1 MRRATSIAR
10 RCIALACSR
19 SSLAV
24 EDAGVTKVAPAAFR
38 LNEASSGVAFA
49 PSRPRA
55 LSGTETSSSSRCIA
69 PQALWCRRFSGTAS
83 AWIQVRDAEARRGA
97 EETSTKRSAQA
108 KSDRRAKSAP
118 GPSAEIRKLMDMR
131 NPASWYPLARS
142 MRREITLHVGPTN
155 SGKTYSAMQRLK
167 GAGSGVYCAPLRL
180 LAWEISESMNK
191 DGVPCTLIT
200 GQEHKEAPNAMHTSC
215 TVEMSDLSR
224 VMDCAVIDEVQLLS
238 DPHRGYAYTRALL
251 GLPALELHLCG
262 DPRVVPLVKKIVQST
277 GDLLV
282 IKEYER
288 LSPLEVSEDVVK
300 NVKKVRKG
308 DAFVAF
314 SRTAVYRLKRDLETR
329 SNLKACVIYGGLPP
343 ETRSRQAQLFNTP
356 DSGYDVLIA
365 SDAIGMGLNLNI
377 KRVVFT
383 TMRKFDGNDLRAL
396 EPPETRQIAGR
407 AGRYGLNYADA
418 GTVTTSKK
426 ADFPLLAAA
435 LEGDLKPLEHAG
447 LSPSIEQ
454 VEEYCSLRPGAG
466 LVDALQA
473 LTNSAKL
480 ASHFRMRNM
489 EDSIA
494 VAQLLAKLPLT
505 LEDHFLFSI
514 APVDVRDAMVAAAVV
529 KFARTFCSHGRVG
542 VRLIS
547 LPPARTPTGPD
558 ELQKLESAH
567 KCLDLYLWLARRLP
581 QAFPEEELASAYRS
595 ATATAISAGL
605 QYLSTISHR
614 RRNKSSRSGSA
625 ESGSLDVLSSDAV
638 RDAFNAVEKATKDTE
653 DERES
658 AGLTRITD
666 AERKAAT
673 AFRWIFGRG
682 RNSAPKPSSDNKDE
696 PPVLKSKKI
705 AKKKSASVASS
716 SSSSSQKKTSSAPPT
731 TTNRRKTL
739 TTVRTKLASDA
750 MRSSHLRPSWLN
762 EST

>member
-1 MRRATSIAR
+1 MRRTASLAR
-10 RCIALACSR
+10 RCVALACSR
-19 SSLAV
+19 SSLAA
-24 EDAGVTKVAPAAFR
+24 EDAGVTKLAPAAFR
-38 LNEASSGVAFA
+38 LNEASFGVAFA
-49 PSRPRA
+49 SSGARA
-55 LSGTETSSSSRCIA
+55 RSGTEATSSSRCIA
-69 PQALWCRRFSGTAS
+69 SQAQWCRRISGTAS
-83 AWIQVRDAEARRGA
+83 AWIEARDAEALCDA
-97 EETSTKRSAQA
+97 DETSNKPPKRRVQA
-108 KSDRRAKSAP
+108 KSNRRAKSAT
-118 GPSAEIRKLMDMR
+118 GPSAEIKKLMDMR
-131 NPASWYPLARS
+131 DPASWYPLARS
-142 MRREITLHVGPTN
+142 MRREITLHIGPTN

-282 IKEYER
+282 VKEYER
-288 LSPLEVSEDVVK
+288 LSPLEVSDDVVN

-329 SNLKACVIYGGLPP
+329 SALKACVIYGGLPP

-383 TMRKFDGNDLRAL
+383 TMTKFDGNNLRAL

-426 ADFPLLAAA
+426 AEFPLLAAA
-435 LEGDLKPLEHAG
+435 LEGNLKPLEHAG

-454 VEEYCSLRPGAG
+454 VEEYCALRPGAG

-489 EDSIA
+489 EESIA
-494 VAQLLAKLPLT
+494 IAQLLAKLPLT

-514 APVDVRDAMVAAAVV
+514 APVDVRDAMVASAVV
-529 KFARTFCSHGRVG
+529 KFARTFCTHGRVG
-542 VRLIS
+542 VRLIA

-614 RRNKSSRSGSA
+614 RRNKSPRSGA
-625 ESGSLDVLSSDAV
+625 GGSGALDVLSSDAV

-673 AFRWIFGRG
+673 TFRWIFGRG
-682 RNSAPKPSSDNKDE
+682 RSSGPKSATVKKDE
-696 PPVLKSKKI
+696 KLVPKSKKT
-705 AKKKSASVASS
+705 SASVASS
-716 SSSSSQKKTSSAPPT
+716 SKKKTSSDSPPT
-731 TTNRRKTL
+731 TDRRTTSK
-739 TTVRTKLASDA
+739 TVRTKKLASDA
-750 MRSSHLRPSWLN
+750 TRSSHLRPSWLN
-762 EST
+762 ENI

>member
-1 MRRATSIAR
+1 MRRTTSIAR

-288 LSPLEVSEDVVK
+288 LSPLEVSDDVVK

-447 LSPSIEQ
+447 LSPTIEQ

-625 ESGSLDVLSSDAV
+625 ESGSLDLLSSNAV

-682 RNSAPKPSSDNKDE
+682 RNSAPKSS
-696 PPVLKSKKI
+696 SK
-705 AKKKSASVASS
+705 
-716 SSSSSQKKTSSAPPT
+716 SSSSSQKKISSVSPPT
-731 TTNRRKTL
+731 TNARTTLKTM
-739 TTVRTKLASDA
+739 RTKLASDA
-750 MRSSHLRPSWLN
+750 TRSSHLRPSWLK

>member
-1 MRRATSIAR
+1 MRRTTSIAR

-83 AWIQVRDAEARRGA
+83 AWIQVRDAEALRGA
-97 EETSTKRSAQA
+97 EETSNKRSAQV

-454 VEEYCSLRPGAG
+454 VEEYCALLPGAG

-682 RNSAPKPSSDNKDE
+682 RNSAPKSS
-696 PPVLKSKKI
+696 SK
-705 AKKKSASVASS
+705 
-716 SSSSSQKKTSSAPPT
+716 SSSSSQKKISSVSPPT
-731 TTNRRKTL
+731 TNARTTLKTM
-739 TTVRTKLASDA
+739 RTKLASDA
-750 MRSSHLRPSWLN
+750 TRSSHLRPSWLK

>member
-55 LSGTETSSSSRCIA
+55 LSGTETSSSSRCISPHA
-69 PQALWCRRFSGTAS
+69 IWCRRFSGTAS
-83 AWIQVRDAEARRGA
+83 AWIQVRDAEALRGA
-97 EETSTKRSAQA
+97 EETSNKRSAQA

-454 VEEYCSLRPGAG
+454 VEEYCALLPGAG

-625 ESGSLDVLSSDAV
+625 ESGSLDLLSSNAV

-682 RNSAPKPSSDNKDE
+682 RNSAPKSS
-696 PPVLKSKKI
+696 SK
-705 AKKKSASVASS
+705 
-716 SSSSSQKKTSSAPPT
+716 SSSSSQKKISSVSPPT
-731 TTNRRKTL
+731 TNARTTLKTM
-739 TTVRTKLASDA
+739 RTKLASDA
-750 MRSSHLRPSWLN
+750 TRSSHLRPSWLK

>member
-55 LSGTETSSSSRCIA
+55 LSGTETSSSSRCIS

-83 AWIQVRDAEARRGA
+83 AWIQVRDAEALRGA
-97 EETSTKRSAQA
+97 EETSNKRSAQA

-454 VEEYCSLRPGAG
+454 VEEYCALLPGAG

-625 ESGSLDVLSSDAV
+625 ESGSLDLLSSNAV

-682 RNSAPKPSSDNKDE
+682 RNSAPKSS
-696 PPVLKSKKI
+696 SK
-705 AKKKSASVASS
+705 
-716 SSSSSQKKTSSAPPT
+716 SSSSSQKKISSVSPPT
-731 TTNRRKTL
+731 TNARTTLKTM
-739 TTVRTKLASDA
+739 RTKLASDA
-750 MRSSHLRPSWLN
+750 TRSSHLRPSWLK

>member
-1 MRRATSIAR
+1 MRRTTSIAR

-55 LSGTETSSSSRCIA
+55 LSGTETSSSSRCISPHA
-69 PQALWCRRFSGTAS
+69 IWCRRFSGTAS
-83 AWIQVRDAEARRGA
+83 AWIQVRDAEALRGA
-97 EETSTKRSAQA
+97 EETSNKRSAQV

-454 VEEYCSLRPGAG
+454 VEEYCALLPGAG

-625 ESGSLDVLSSDAV
+625 ESGSLDLLSSNAV

-682 RNSAPKPSSDNKDE
+682 RNSAPKSS
-696 PPVLKSKKI
+696 SK
-705 AKKKSASVASS
+705 
-716 SSSSSQKKTSSAPPT
+716 SSSSSQKKISSVSPPT
-731 TTNRRKTL
+731 TNARTTLKTM
-739 TTVRTKLASDA
+739 RTKLASDA
-750 MRSSHLRPSWLN
+750 TRSSHLRPSWLK

>member
-1 MRRATSIAR
+1 MRRTTSIAR

-55 LSGTETSSSSRCIA
+55 LSGTETSSSSRCIS

-83 AWIQVRDAEARRGA
+83 AWIQVRDAEALRGA

-454 VEEYCSLRPGAG
+454 VEEYCALLPGAG

-682 RNSAPKPSSDNKDE
+682 RNSAPKSS
-696 PPVLKSKKI
+696 SK
-705 AKKKSASVASS
+705 
-716 SSSSSQKKTSSAPPT
+716 SSSSSQKKISSVSPPT
-731 TTNRRKTL
+731 TNARTTLKTM
-739 TTVRTKLASDA
+739 RTKLASDA
-750 MRSSHLRPSWLN
+750 TRSSHLRPSWLK

>member
-1 MRRATSIAR
+1 MRRTASLAR
-10 RCIALACSR
+10 RCVALARPR

-24 EDAGVTKVAPAAFR
+24 EDAGVTKLAPAAFR
-38 LNEASSGVAFA
+38 VNEASFGA
-49 PSRPRA
+49 RA
-55 LSGTETSSSSRCIA
+55 LSGTEATSSLRCIA
-69 PQALWCRRFSGTAS
+69 SQAQWCRRISGTAS
-83 AWIQVRDAEARRGA
+83 AWIEARDAEALRDA
-97 EETSTKRSAQA
+97 DETSSKPPKRRAQA
-108 KSDRRAKSAP
+108 KSNRRAKNAP
-118 GPSAEIRKLMDMR
+118 GPRAEIKKLMDMR
-131 NPASWYPLARS
+131 DPASWYPLARS

-282 IKEYER
+282 VKEYER
-288 LSPLEVSEDVVK
+288 LSPLEVSDDVVN

-329 SNLKACVIYGGLPP
+329 SDLKACVIYGGLPP

-383 TMRKFDGNDLRAL
+383 TMTKFDGNDLRAL

-407 AGRYGLNYADA
+407 AGRYGLNYSDA

-426 ADFPLLAAA
+426 SEFPLLAAA
-435 LEGDLKPLEHAG
+435 LGGNLKPLEHAG

-454 VEEYCSLRPGAG
+454 VEEYCALRPGAG

-489 EDSIA
+489 EESIA
-494 VAQLLAKLPLT
+494 IAQLLAKLPLT

-514 APVDVRDAMVAAAVV
+514 APVDVRDAMAAAAVV

-614 RRNKSSRSGSA
+614 RRNKSSRSGA
-625 ESGSLDVLSSDAV
+625 GESGALDVLSSDAV

-673 AFRWIFGRG
+673 AFQWIFRG
-682 RNSAPKPSSDNKDE
+682 RSSGPKSATAKKDE
-696 PPVLKSKKI
+696 KPVPKSKKT
-705 AKKKSASVASS
+705 SASVASS
-716 SSSSSQKKTSSAPPT
+716 SKKKSSSDPPPT
-731 TTNRRKTL
+731 TDRRTTSK
-739 TTVRTKLASDA
+739 TVRTKKLASEA
-750 MRSSHLRPSWLN
+750 TRSSHLRPSWLN
-762 EST
+762 ENT

>member
-1 MRRATSIAR
+1 MRRTTSIAR

-55 LSGTETSSSSRCIA
+55 LSGTETSSSSRCIS

-83 AWIQVRDAEARRGA
+83 AWIQVRDAEALRGA
-97 EETSTKRSAQA
+97 EETSNKRSAQA

-288 LSPLEVSEDVVK
+288 LSPLEVSDDVVK

-454 VEEYCSLRPGAG
+454 VEEYCALLPGAG

-625 ESGSLDVLSSDAV
+625 ESGSLDLLSSNAV

-682 RNSAPKPSSDNKDE
+682 RNSAPKSS
-696 PPVLKSKKI
+696 SK
-705 AKKKSASVASS
+705 
-716 SSSSSQKKTSSAPPT
+716 SSSSSQKKISSVSPPT
-731 TTNRRKTL
+731 TNARTTLKTM
-739 TTVRTKLASDA
+739 RTKLASDA
-750 MRSSHLRPSWLN
+750 TRSSHLRPSWLK

>member
-1 MRRATSIAR
+1 MRRTTSIAR

-55 LSGTETSSSSRCIA
+55 LSGTETSSSSRCISPHA
-69 PQALWCRRFSGTAS
+69 IWCRRFSGTAS
-83 AWIQVRDAEARRGA
+83 AWIQVRDAEALRGA
-97 EETSTKRSAQA
+97 EETSNKRSAQA

-288 LSPLEVSEDVVK
+288 LSPLEVSDDVVK

-447 LSPSIEQ
+447 LSPTIEQ

-625 ESGSLDVLSSDAV
+625 ESGSLDLLSSNAV

-682 RNSAPKPSSDNKDE
+682 RNSAPKSS
-696 PPVLKSKKI
+696 SK
-705 AKKKSASVASS
+705 
-716 SSSSSQKKTSSAPPT
+716 SSSSSQKKISSVSPPT
-731 TTNRRKTL
+731 TNARTTLKTM
-739 TTVRTKLASDA
+739 RTKLTSDA
-750 MRSSHLRPSWLN
+750 TRSSHLRPSWLK